1 MHTILYEVISIISP
15 LNVVDMYRP
24 HIHLSDTSDNTVH
37 CQTIGGL
44 HISKSNVQYLGLTI
58 IFFKWLFI
66 LLTTLLLVGPCY
78 QCKSWPLDRCRIFAA
93 NANPEASFQNLL
105 LISVYCM
112 SYRQDPTEKYGRAAP
127 PLDLPS
133 RQWPSKKQ
141 TKAPMW
147 LSTDLRDGNQAL
159 PHPMV
164 C

>member
-1 MHTILYEVISIISP
+1 MHTIPYEVISIISP
-15 LNVVDMYRP
+15 INVVDMYRP
-24 HIHLSDTSDNTVH
+24 HVRLLIAAIRLHY
-37 CQTIGGL
+37 QTIGGL
-44 HISKSNVQYLGLTI
+44 RFFRSNVQDLGLPL

-66 LLTTLLLVGPCY
+66 LLTTLLLAGPCH
-78 QCKSWPLDRCRIFAA
+78 QCKSWPLATCLSNSRCHFRCRSKL
-93 NANPEASFQNLL
+93 PKSL
-105 LISVYCM
+105 LISAYCM
-112 SYRQDPTEKYGRAAP
+112 SYRQDPTEKYGRVAP

-141 TKAPMW
+141 TKAPIW